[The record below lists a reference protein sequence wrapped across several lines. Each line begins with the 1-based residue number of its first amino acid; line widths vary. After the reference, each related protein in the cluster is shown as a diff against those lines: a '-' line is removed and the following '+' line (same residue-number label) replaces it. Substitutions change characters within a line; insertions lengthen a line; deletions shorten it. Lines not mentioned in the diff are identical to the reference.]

1 LLSFTKANRLG
12 WPFAFA
18 IACSG
23 TACGGAGAQRTT
35 VHPGGPTLGVGGAV
49 EEGRRGTDDID
60 DTAVAVSSR
69 AELAQGY
76 PPTRPLTINAKMTQR
91 CRQYRPLF
99 ERVGQASGLDTT
111 LIMAIA
117 WVESGFNPSVES
129 PAGASGIMQLL
140 PRTAGAFGCADPSEP
155 RCAVTAAANYLN
167 RLLRQ
172 FDGQL
177 LYALCAYHSGS
188 YASLRALRAGQLP
201 NNLSYAER
209 VLEARSRLDR
219 DGCDLR

>member
-1 LLSFTKANRLG
+1 MGARGAS
-12 WPFAFA
+12 
-18 IACSG
+18 
-23 TACGGAGAQRTT
+23 AGA
-35 VHPGGPTLGVGGAV
+35 
-49 EEGRRGTDDID
+49 RRVAEDID
-60 DTAVAVSSR
+60 DSAVAGSGRSDH
-69 AELAQGY
+69 ALGY
-76 PPTRPLTINAKMTQR
+76 PPTKPLTINAKMQQR

-99 ERVGQASGLDTT
+99 ERVSQTSGLDTT

-129 PAGASGIMQLL
+129 PAGATGLMQLL
-140 PRTAGAFGCADPSEP
+140 PRTADAFGCNDPSEP
-155 RCAVTAAANYLN
+155 RCAVGAAANYLN

-188 YASLRALRAGQLP
+188 AASMRAYKAGQLP
-201 NNLSYAER
+201 NNLSYGER

-219 DGCDLR
+219 DGCDVR